1 MATAAMIRKRKRQP
15 IQHTISIEVLDGRFT
30 YRDQDTILARG
41 KHAHHEDQVGWE
53 SKTGE
58 DFTIAFVEWPFAGR
72 LKVLKSK
79 NRKVSPLQVHPNAKE
94 DYEYKYTVSMLSSG
108 LSDDPDIIIDPCNA
122 EG

>member
-15 IQHTISIEVLDGRFT
+15 IQHTIYIEIQDGRFT

-79 NRKVSPLQVHPNAKE
+79 RGKVSPLQVHPNAKE
-94 DYEYKYTVSMLSSG
+94 DYEYKYTVSMLTSG
-108 LSDDPDIIIDPCNA
+108 LSDDPDIIIDPC
-122 EG
+122 E